1 VSPAREAGIAWTPQ
15 DVPDLTGRR
24 ALVTGVTSGLGEAT
38 VIELAGRGAEVV
50 MAARN
55 QDKLAA
61 AMADVRR
68 RVPTA
73 ALHPL
78 LVDLADLTSVRRAAD
93 AARALGPLHLLVNN
107 AGVMA
112 TPYQRTTDGFELQ
125 MGTNHFGPFALAG
138 LLLPQLLES
147 GDARVVSVASQ
158 AHRMALR
165 APLEDPRLQHGR
177 YRRWIA
183 YADSKLA
190 NLLFTFELERRA
202 RAAGLPL
209 KALAAHPGYA
219 STSLMGAGRAAAGEG
234 DKLRT
239 RILTGAFALAGQS
252 AEMGALPTL
261 MAATADL
268 PGGTYVGPSGFAQMH
283 GLPKVVGT
291 RKLARDAE
299 AARRLWEISEQAT
312 GVRYP

>member
-1 VSPAREAGIAWTPQ
+1 
-15 DVPDLTGRR
+15 
-24 ALVTGVTSGLGEAT
+24 LVTGVTSGLGEAT
-38 VIELAGRGAEVV
+38 VLELVGRGAEVV

-61 AMADVRR
+61 AVADVRR
-68 RVPTA
+68 RVPSA
-73 ALHPL
+73 VVHPL

-93 AARALGPLHLLVNN
+93 EARTFGPLHLLVNN

-125 MGTNHFGPFALAG
+125 MGTNHFGPFALTG
-138 LLLPQLLES
+138 LLMPQLLES

-158 AHRMALR
+158 AHRMARR
-165 APLEDPRLQHGR
+165 APLEDPRLPNGR
-177 YRRWIA
+177 YRRWLA

-190 NLLFTFELERRA
+190 NQLFTFELERRA

-219 STSLMGAGRAAAGEG
+219 STSLMGTGRIGENT
-234 DKLRT
+234 KLRT
-239 RILTGAFALAGQS
+239 RILTAAFAVAGQS
-252 AEMGALPTL
+252 AEMGALPTV

-291 RKLARDAE
+291 RRLARDPE
-299 AARRLWEISEQAT
+299 AARRLWDVSEQAT
-312 GVRYP
+312 GIRYP